1 MKKIM
6 LCCSAGMSTSLLMKK
21 MIAEAEQRGLPV
33 EINAYG
39 VAEFAEQVGH
49 YQVVLLGPQVKYM
62 QQDLQKQADKYGIR
76 VEPINMMD
84 YGMQKGAAVL
94 DFALSLIENKNQG
107 KIMSSLYAKLIDV
120 IERQITPLAGAIGQQ
135 KYVTSIR
142 DGFITALPFM
152 IVGSFL
158 LVFIFPPF
166 SPDTTWGFARA
177 WLQFSLDHR
186 DALMLPF
193 NFSMG
198 VMTLFIA
205 VGIAASLAKHHH
217 LDSLTA
223 GMLSLMSF
231 LLVAAPLKDGQI
243 STAYFSGQGIFTAI
257 LVAIYSTELYAFLKR
272 HNITIRLPP
281 EVPAGVARSFEILI
295 PVLAII
301 LTLHPLNLFI
311 EAQLGMIIP
320 EAIMSLVKPL
330 VAASDTLPAILLS
343 VLVCQVLWFAGIHGA
358 LIVTGIMNPFWM
370 ANLSVNQAAMAA
382 GTAIPHIYVQGFWDH
397 YLLIGG
403 VGSTLPLALML
414 LRSKAVHLRTIGRMG
429 VVPGVFNINEPILF
443 GAPIIMNPLF
453 FLPFVLVPM
462 VNATLA
468 YFALKLDLVSRVVSM
483 TPWTTPAPIGASWA
497 ANWSFSP
504 VILCLICM
512 ATAMVMYL
520 PFLKAYE
527 KQLLAQ
533 ERENAVGQAD
543 NAAQTA

>member
-1 MKKIM
+1 
-6 LCCSAGMSTSLLMKK
+6 
-21 MIAEAEQRGLPV
+21 
-33 EINAYG
+33 
-39 VAEFAEQVGH
+39 
-49 YQVVLLGPQVKYM
+49 
-62 QQDLQKQADKYGIR
+62 
-76 VEPINMMD
+76 
-84 YGMQKGAAVL
+84 
-94 DFALSLIENKNQG
+94 
-107 KIMSSLYAKLIDV
+107 MSSLYAKLIAV
-120 IERQITPLAGAIGQQ
+120 IEQKITPMAGAIGQQ

-166 SPDTTWGFARA
+166 SPDTSWGFARA

-186 DALMLPF
+186 EALMLPF

-205 VGIAASLAKHHH
+205 VGIAASLAKHHN

-272 HNITIRLPP
+272 HNVTIRLPP

-295 PVLAII
+295 PVLAVV

-330 VAASDTLPAILLS
+330 VAASDTLPAILIS

-370 ANLSVNQAAMAA
+370 ANLSINQAAMAA

-462 VNATLA
+462 INATLA
-468 YFALKLDLVSRVVSM
+468 WFALKLDLVSRVVSM

-504 VILCLICM
+504 VIMCLICM
-512 ATAMVMYL
+512 GTAMVMYL
-520 PFLKAYE
+520 PFLRAYE
-527 KQLLAQ
+527 KQLLSQ
-533 ERENAVGQAD
+533 ESHNAETGSQSATQS
-543 NAAQTA
+543 A

>member
-1 MKKIM
+1 
-6 LCCSAGMSTSLLMKK
+6 
-21 MIAEAEQRGLPV
+21 
-33 EINAYG
+33 
-39 VAEFAEQVGH
+39 
-49 YQVVLLGPQVKYM
+49 
-62 QQDLQKQADKYGIR
+62 
-76 VEPINMMD
+76 
-84 YGMQKGAAVL
+84 
-94 DFALSLIENKNQG
+94 
-107 KIMSSLYAKLIDV
+107 MSSLYAKLIAV
-120 IERQITPLAGAIGQQ
+120 IEQRITPMAGAIGQQ

-166 SPDTTWGFARA
+166 SPDTSWGFARA

-186 DALMLPF
+186 EALMLPF

-205 VGIAASLAKHHH
+205 VGIAASLAKHHN

-272 HNITIRLPP
+272 HNVTIRLPP

-295 PVLAII
+295 PVLAVV

-330 VAASDTLPAILLS
+330 VAASDTLPAILIS

-370 ANLSVNQAAMAA
+370 ANLSINQAAMAA

-462 VNATLA
+462 INATLA
-468 YFALKLDLVSRVVSM
+468 WFALKLDLVSRVVSM

-504 VILCLICM
+504 VIMCLICM
-512 ATAMVMYL
+512 GTAMVMYL
-520 PFLKAYE
+520 PFLRAYE
-527 KQLLAQ
+527 KQLLSQ
-533 ERENAVGQAD
+533 ESHNAETGSQA
-543 NAAQTA
+543 ATQSA

>member
-1 MKKIM
+1 
-6 LCCSAGMSTSLLMKK
+6 
-21 MIAEAEQRGLPV
+21 
-33 EINAYG
+33 
-39 VAEFAEQVGH
+39 
-49 YQVVLLGPQVKYM
+49 
-62 QQDLQKQADKYGIR
+62 
-76 VEPINMMD
+76 
-84 YGMQKGAAVL
+84 
-94 DFALSLIENKNQG
+94 
-107 KIMSSLYAKLIDV
+107 MSSLYQSMIAV
-120 IERQITPLAGAIGQQ
+120 IEQSITPLAGRLGQQ
-135 KYVTSIR
+135 KYVIAIR
-142 DGFITALPFM
+142 DGFTAALPFM
-152 IVGSFL
+152 IIGSFM

-166 SPDTTWGFARA
+166 SPDTTNGFARG
-177 WLQFSLDHR
+177 WLDFSQHYR
-186 DALMLPF
+186 EQLMLPF
-193 NFSMG
+193 NLSMG
-198 VMTLFIA
+198 VMTFFIS
-205 VGIAASLAKHHH
+205 VGIGASLGRQFQ
-217 LDSLTA
+217 LDPV
-223 GMLSLMSF
+223 MSGLLAFMAF
-231 LLVAAPLKDGQI
+231 LLVAAPYADGKI
-243 STAYFSGQGIFTAI
+243 STQYLSGQGIFTALI
-257 LVAIYSTELYAFLKR
+257 TAIYSTRVYAWLKQN
-272 HNITIRLPP
+272 NITIRLPK
-281 EVPAGVARSFEILI
+281 EVPTGVARSFEILI
-295 PVLAII
+295 PVLVVIA
-301 LTLHPLNLFI
+301 TLHPLNLFI

-370 ANLSVNQAAMAA
+370 ANLSINQAAMAA

-504 VILCLICM
+504 VIMCLICM

-527 KQLLAQ
+527 KQLLEQ
-533 ERENAVGQAD
+533 EHA
-543 NAAQTA
+543 NAAAQAEGAPQSA

>member
-1 MKKIM
+1 
-6 LCCSAGMSTSLLMKK
+6 
-21 MIAEAEQRGLPV
+21 
-33 EINAYG
+33 
-39 VAEFAEQVGH
+39 
-49 YQVVLLGPQVKYM
+49 
-62 QQDLQKQADKYGIR
+62 
-76 VEPINMMD
+76 
-84 YGMQKGAAVL
+84 
-94 DFALSLIENKNQG
+94 
-107 KIMSSLYAKLIDV
+107 MSSLYAKLIDV

-281 EVPAGVARSFEILI
+281 EVPAGVARSFEILL

-370 ANLSVNQAAMAA
+370 ANLSANQAALAA
-382 GTAIPHIYVQGFWDH
+382 GTVLPHVYLQGFWDH

-403 VGSTLPLALML
+403 VGSTLPLAFLL
-414 LRSKAVHLRTIGRMG
+414 LRSRATHLRTIGKMG
-429 VVPGVFNINEPILF
+429 IVPSFFNINEPILF
-443 GAPIIMNPLF
+443 GAPIIMNPMMF
-453 FLPFVLVPM
+453 IPFVCVPM
-462 VNATLA
+462 VNAVLA
-468 YFALKLDLVSRVVSM
+468 YGATRLGWLSQVVSL

-497 ANWSFSP
+497 ANWTLSP
-504 VILCLICM
+504 VVMCLICM
-512 ATAMVMYL
+512 VMSAVIYL
-520 PFLKAYE
+520 PFLRAYE
-527 KQLLAQ
+527 RSLMKTEVEKAKNSVPVA
-533 ERENAVGQAD
+533 ETVS
-543 NAAQTA
+543 

>member
-1 MKKIM
+1 MHYGKRFPFVDLLIVTM
-6 LCCSAGMSTSLLMKK
+6 ITYGRLSLSGVVGDHPGETTIRKGRSMNIQLMNVAVD
-21 MIAEAEQRGLPV
+21 IIEQRLAPLA
-33 EINAYG
+33 N
-39 VAEFAEQVGH
+39 
-49 YQVVLLGPQVKYM
+49 VLTRNNHITAM
-62 QQDLQKQADKYGIR
+62 RDS
-76 VEPINMMD
+76 
-84 YGMQKGAAVL
+84 
-94 DFALSLIENKNQG
+94 FALA
-107 KIMSSLYAKLIDV
+107 M
-120 IERQITPLAGAIGQQ
+120 
-135 KYVTSIR
+135 
-142 DGFITALPFM
+142 PFV
-152 IVGSFL
+152 IVGSL
-158 LVFIFPPF
+158 LVPILFPPVSIDGASRF
-166 SPDTTWGFARA
+166 GQVYLLLRPILLPTFQLTIG
-177 WLQFSLDHR
+177 LV
-186 DALMLPF
+186 ALIVAF
-193 NFSMG
+193 GAS
-198 VMTLFIA
+198 
-205 VGIAASLAKHHH
+205 ASLAKQYR
-217 LDSLTA
+217 LPERLCGLTGCLA
-223 GMLSLMSF
+223 F
-231 LLVAAPLKDGQI
+231 LLFIGFRE
-243 STAYFSGQGIFTAI
+243 TAVSNVYLGGMGIFTALI
-257 LVAIYSTELYAFLKR
+257 SSTYSIEIIRFFYKKGWC
-272 HNITIRLPP
+272 IRLPD
-281 EVPAGVARSFEILI
+281 EVPLMTRNGFQLLI
-295 PVLAII
+295 PLLVVMLSISVMNAILLQTTGRI
-301 LTLHPLNLFI
+301 VPELI
-311 EAQLGMIIP
+311 SEA
-320 EAIMSLVKPL
+320 VRPL
-330 VAASDTLPAILLS
+330 VLASDTLMA
-343 VLVCQVLWFAGIHGA
+343 VLISLFICNLLWFIGIHGA
-358 LIVTGIMNPFWM
+358 LIITGIMNPFWM

>member
-1 MKKIM
+1 
-6 LCCSAGMSTSLLMKK
+6 
-21 MIAEAEQRGLPV
+21 
-33 EINAYG
+33 
-39 VAEFAEQVGH
+39 
-49 YQVVLLGPQVKYM
+49 
-62 QQDLQKQADKYGIR
+62 
-76 VEPINMMD
+76 
-84 YGMQKGAAVL
+84 
-94 DFALSLIENKNQG
+94 
-107 KIMSSLYAKLIDV
+107 MSSLYQSMIAA
-120 IERQITPLAGAIGQQ
+120 IEQSITPLAGRLGQQ
-135 KYVTSIR
+135 KYVIAIR
-142 DGFITALPFM
+142 DGFTAALPFM
-152 IVGSFL
+152 IIGSFM

-166 SPDTTWGFARA
+166 SPDTTNGFARG
-177 WLQFSLDHR
+177 WLDFSQQYR
-186 DALMLPF
+186 EQLMLPF
-193 NFSMG
+193 NLSMG
-198 VMTLFIA
+198 VMTFFIS
-205 VGIAASLAKHHH
+205 VGIGASLGRQFQ
-217 LDSLTA
+217 LDPV
-223 GMLSLMSF
+223 MSGLLAFMAF
-231 LLVAAPLKDGQI
+231 LLVAAPYADGKI
-243 STAYFSGQGIFTAI
+243 STQYLSGQGIFTALI
-257 LVAIYSTELYAFLKR
+257 TAIYSTRVYAWLKQN
-272 HNITIRLPP
+272 NITIRLPK
-281 EVPAGVARSFEILI
+281 EVPTGVARSFEILI
-295 PVLAII
+295 PVLVVIA
-301 LTLHPLNLFI
+301 TLHPLNLFI

-370 ANLSVNQAAMAA
+370 ANLSINQAAMAA

-462 VNATLA
+462 INATLA

-504 VILCLICM
+504 VIMCLICM

-527 KQLLAQ
+527 KQLLEQ
-533 ERENAVGQAD
+533 EHA
-543 NAAQTA
+543 NAAAQAESAPQSA